1 MARSGDPHAG
11 ERDARWSVYVDA
23 ARAAWPELAVD
34 LERFAEYVLARTTA
48 SGPPPLAHA
57 EDLWLACAC
66 VTGVPRATEC
76 FQRRFDPIITRV
88 LARRRASAAMA
99 DDARQGVYER
109 LLVGR
114 DGQPPKIAEYQG
126 TGRLESWVA
135 TTAANSLLMLQ
146 RADARRREQTARTEN
161 EPLPVPLD
169 PELEML
175 RARYRVPLEEA
186 IVASLAALSDRD
198 RALLRLHLGKRL
210 SIDTLGAMYGV
221 NRATAAR
228 WLVAARRALLERAR
242 ASIRETLG
250 LSSQEY
256 ESLGAV
262 LKSQL
267 DVSLVEH
274 LDGEG

>member
-1 MARSGDPHAG
+1 MTGPEHPTAAA
-11 ERDARWSVYVDA
+11 RDARVTPYIAA

-34 LERFAEYVLARTTA
+34 PEGFVAYVLARATP
-48 SGPPPLAHA
+48 SGLPPLAHA

-66 VTGVPRATEC
+66 VTGVPGATAC
-76 FQRRFDPIITRV
+76 FQRRFEPIIARV
-88 LARRRASAAMA
+88 LARRRASLALA

-109 LLVGR
+109 LLVGH

-126 TGRLESWVA
+126 SGRLESWVA

-146 RADARRREQTARTEN
+146 RADARRREHVARAEN

-169 PELEML
+169 PELELL
-175 RARYRVPLEEA
+175 RARYQAPLEEA
-186 IVASLAALSDRD
+186 IVASLAALSDRE
-198 RALLRLHLGKRL
+198 RTLLRLHLGKRL

-228 WLVAARRALLERAR
+228 WLVAARRSLLERAR

-250 LSSQEY
+250 LSSREY

-267 DVSLVEH
+267 DVSLVDH
-274 LDGEG
+274 LDPES